1 MPDGL
6 DSLAV
11 AIAGSVTISSW
22 RALVAGNLLAGLI
35 ALIAIRRHVDVGR
48 VSATMILLGLVVLAM
63 AAGGLTWKAA
73 EQGEVAVMVDLSPST
88 RTAQYRA
95 VETLRRR
102 VGQLLGTTRYR
113 MIYFAAENRAKVAEG
128 AVLDDLA
135 AERTVFSPAPGA
147 KAIVLFSDA
156 QFDLPPLSP
165 PVFAAVDPSLQD
177 APDAAVKRLEIRGKT
192 LVAVVGNHGN
202 QARQV
207 VLSTGDIRTVANG
220 TIVVTTPLHEGTSDV
235 GARLMG
241 KDAWPENDAL
251 AIRVPPAIATERWW
265 IGASR
270 PTSDWNVI
278 DPAKLPDE
286 AADYLR
292 PSVIVLDNVAAT
304 DLMELQQQRL
314 EQYARDLGGAIVIG
328 GGDRA
333 FAAGAYGGTT
343 LEKLSPL
350 ASDPPT
356 PTMHWIILGD
366 SSGSMA
372 TRDASM
378 TRWQQVR
385 TAMVKLL
392 PSLPPEDPVTIGSF
406 AENLRWWSLG
416 KSAKETAG
424 MALPPPEVRPYGPTN
439 LEDAMLKLIA
449 AADTAM
455 PKELLLL
462 TDADA
467 QVTKLDELR
476 RGLIEKKIRLDL
488 LALREDGRALGQL
501 EELSR
506 ATGGQSIRELV
517 PAKWTQAIRKLYAKV
532 GADRLV
538 KQPVPVRF
546 LGDWAG
552 LAPREVGVWN
562 RTWLKKG
569 AAAMAQSDTAEGNL
583 AMAGRWRVG
592 AGEVVA
598 VAFGANPAEV
608 EQIANL
614 VAQPPRDPRFRINW
628 ETGTD
633 LRVTIDAVDGNT
645 YLNGLSLELG
655 ISAPPPAASTPRV
668 LPIPQTGPG
677 RYALAVESPREPAF
691 AAVRQGNRVLDR
703 TAVAGRYAREFDAIG
718 NNVEA
723 MKELARRSGG
733 RMIPPTQTKAIE
745 FDWPTRDVPL
755 TSWLATAGA
764 MLIAGGLLRWRLG

>member
-11 AIAGSVTISSW
+11 GIAGSLTISSW
-22 RALVAGNLLAGLI
+22 GALAGGIVLAGSI
-35 ALIAIRRHVDVGR
+35 ALIAIRRRVDLGT

-63 AAGGLTWKAA
+63 AAGGLTWKTT
-73 EQGEVAVMVDLSPST
+73 QHGEVAVMVDLSPST
-88 RTAQYRA
+88 RTAHYRT
-95 VETLRRR
+95 VQTLRRR
-102 VGQLLGTTRYR
+102 VAQLLGTTRYR
-113 MIYFAAENRAKVAEG
+113 MIYFAAENRAKVPEG
-128 AVLDDLA
+128 TLLDDLA
-135 AERTVFSPAPGA
+135 AERTLFSPPAGA

-156 QFDLPPLSP
+156 QFDLPPGSP
-165 PVFAAVDPSLQD
+165 PVFAAVDPMLQD
-177 APDAAVKRLEIRGKT
+177 PPDAAVKRLEIRGKT
-192 LVAVVGNHGN
+192 LVATVGN
-202 QARQV
+202 QANQPRDV

-220 TIVVTTPLHEGTSDV
+220 TIVVTTPLHEPTSEAL
-235 GARLMG
+235 ARLMG

-251 AIRVPPAIATERWW
+251 AIRVPPAIARQRWW
-265 IGASR
+265 IGTSQ
-270 PTSDWNVI
+270 PTGDWNVI
-278 DPAKLPDE
+278 DPARLPDE

-292 PSVIVLDNVAAT
+292 PSVIVLDNLAAS
-304 DLMELQQQRL
+304 DLTELQQQRL
-314 EQYARDLGGAIVIG
+314 EQYARDLGGAIVIV

-372 TRDASM
+372 TRDASI

-385 TAMVKLL
+385 AAMLKLL

-406 AENLRWWSLG
+406 AENLRWWSVA
-416 KSAKETAG
+416 KSARETAG
-424 MALPPPEVRPYGPTN
+424 MALPPVDVRPYGPTN

-449 AADTAM
+449 AADAAM

-467 QVTKLDELR
+467 QMTKLDELR

-517 PAKWTQAIRKLYAKV
+517 PANWTQAIRKLYAKV
-532 GADRLV
+532 GADRVV

-546 LGDWAG
+546 LGDLAG
-552 LAPREVGVWN
+552 LPARNVPVWN

-569 AAAMAQSDTAEGNL
+569 AAAMAQADTAEGNL
-583 AMAGRWRVG
+583 AMVGRWRVG

-598 VAFGANPAEV
+598 VAFGANPREV

-614 VAQPPRDPRFRINW
+614 VAQPPRDPRFRIIW

-645 YLNGLSLELG
+645 YLNGLSLELT
-655 ISAPPPAASTPRV
+655 ISSATPAPSTPSL

-677 RYALAVESPREPAF
+677 RYDLAVESPREPAF

-703 TAVAGRYAREFDAIG
+703 TAVPGRYAREFDAIG

-723 MKELARRSGG
+723 MNELTRRSGG
-733 RMIPPTQTKAIE
+733 RVIPPTQTKAIE
-745 FDWPTRDVPL
+745 FDWPSRDVPL

-764 MLIAGGLLRWRLG
+764 ILIAGGLLRWRLA